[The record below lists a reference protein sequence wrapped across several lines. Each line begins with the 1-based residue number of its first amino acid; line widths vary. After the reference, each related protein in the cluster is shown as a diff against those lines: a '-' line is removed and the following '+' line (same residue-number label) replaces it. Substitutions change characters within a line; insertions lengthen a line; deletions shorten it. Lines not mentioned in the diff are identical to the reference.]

1 MTSDLNIFINLTLHL
16 SCFVFIAGLLLRTVL
31 GHMNFWPVFVV
42 VEIMKISFQL
52 NIAVMNV
59 SCLLQFSVIMNFDW
73 VHRYGEKVKLTVKI
87 LELTRFPFTENPD
100 NIGPSLSDPSTSGGG

>member
-1 MTSDLNIFINLTLHL
+1 
-16 SCFVFIAGLLLRTVL
+16 
-31 GHMNFWPVFVV
+31 MNFWPLFAL

-52 NIAVMNV
+52 NLAVMNV
-59 SCLLQFSVIMNFDW
+59 ICLLQFSVIMNFDW

-87 LELTRFPFTENPD
+87 LELIRFPFTENLY